1 MGRRVRLLAAG
12 VVLSGLGLLL
22 YGGTAVAA
30 PQEST
35 GIHITPA
42 QPYLHNPDP
51 SDWLGS
57 YLVGGKQV
65 FCVRFA
71 FLAPD
76 SNQQYQPGQAL
87 MTKWGTALPA
97 DIAADISFL
106 LLRYGDT
113 KNPDEAAALAHL
125 LHSWTAAP
133 QTPDQLLPS
142 NDFRHIAYDA
152 DFHLTRMPASTR
164 AAVERLRTD
173 ATTNHGPWTTAV
185 AAPKTPQIIG
195 RPANWTITVHNAA
208 GNGLADVP
216 VTVTVTDGTLAGGK
230 TTNTLTTPRS
240 AGPLTV
246 AVTPTGPNPSVR
258 ISLASPAD
266 QPTVQEAIQLDVQRI
281 VSTGGEKQLTATA
294 TTTAKNAPGSV
305 KITKT
310 NEKTGAAIAGVS
322 LRLTGSDKTAPA
334 LDQSGKTI
342 LGTDGTPAVL
352 VTGADGTA
360 TLDNLQTPQDICL
373 VEVSPPPGFDK
384 GFDPAAPPSAC
395 GTVTP
400 GATLALAIANKP
412 NQVPVTVPAGDQ
424 SVALGYATSS
434 LLRGWE
440 SLAALVG
447 VALMAG
453 GLTGLLLHR
462 RASRKR

>member
-1 MGRRVRLLAAG
+1 MGRRVRLLAAS

-22 YGGTAVAA
+22 YGGMASAA
-30 PQEST
+30 PQEGT

-57 YLVGGKQV
+57 YIVGGKQV

-113 KNPDEAAALAHL
+113 KNADEAAALAHL

-185 AAPKTPQIIG
+185 TAPKTPQIIG

-208 GNGLADVP
+208 GNGLAGVP

-230 TTNTLTTPRS
+230 TTNTLTTPNN

-305 KITKT
+305 KISKT
-310 NEKTGAAIAGVS
+310 NEKTGAAITGVS
-322 LRLTGSDKTAPA
+322 LRLTGSDKTSPA
-334 LDQSGKTI
+334 LDQNGKTI

-384 GFDPAAPPSAC
+384 SFDPAAPPSAC

-400 GATLALAIANKP
+400 GATLTLTLANKP
-412 NQVPVTVPAGDQ
+412 NQVPVAVPAGDQ
-424 SVALGYATSS
+424 PVALGYATSS

-440 SLAALVG
+440 SIAALVG
-447 VALMAG
+447 VALMVG
-453 GLTGLLLHR
+453 GLTGLLIQR